1 MVGVGP
7 QTQQSLTVVKDSMLV
22 LHWCSR
28 VSASV
33 HAHWTQGKETHIIR
47 TCRKWGGIYF
57 QHLRMP
63 SPLWGMPAQCPHST
77 AVQECLF
84 SEISLVL
91 SLLAVLCC
99 ALLLVVPV
107 GSRLCSNENRNDRK
121 SVADR
126 TLLNW
131 QKGKQVHLA
140 PLTPS
145 EVGVALRDGEAV

>member
-1 MVGVGP
+1 MVGNGP
-7 QTQQSLTVVKDSMLV
+7 QMQHPWQCSMLV

-57 QHLRMP
+57 QHVWMP
-63 SPLWGMPAQCPHST
+63 SPLWGMPAQRPHSA

-99 ALLLVVPV
+99 ALVLVPV

-121 SVADR
+121 LVADG

-131 QKGKQVHLA
+131 QRGKEVHLA